1 MERLICRCLAPT
13 PPGDP
18 SPRLLLSWATQ
29 RADPSAASPITSL
42 RERRPSPLLAS
53 LGIHIPAQRRA
64 PASATKQSAA
74 AAAVAAAVAAHAPV
88 VSVVEK
94 APQEEEKEAAAATA
108 ATTAATALEPDALSA
123 LFAPSSSN
131 SSKRQ
136 QPSPQRPPPPPP
148 ALRLSYSS
156 LFQYRACPLS
166 YYYAHVLALPT
177 RSALRS

>member
-1 MERLICRCLAPT
+1 MERLLCRSLAPT

-29 RADPSAASPITSL
+29 RADPSSASPTPSL

-53 LGIHIPAQRRA
+53 LGIHIPAQRKA
-64 PASATKQSAA
+64 PRQAA
-74 AAAVAAAVAAHAPV
+74 AAAAALAPAPAVVTVVEQQQAQEEGKAVAATPTAP
-88 VSVVEK
+88 
-94 APQEEEKEAAAATA
+94 
-108 ATTAATALEPDALSA
+108 ALEPDALSA
-123 LFAPSSSN
+123 LFAPSSS
-131 SSKRQ
+131 SQKQ
-136 QPSPQRPPPPPP
+136 QQQQSQTQTPAV

-177 RSALRS
+177 R